1 MKIGIVLPAT
11 PGYSETF
18 FTNKIKGLQEHG
30 YTVVLFVNSDKHTIS
45 LPVKIIKAPNL
56 SGNSGKVLLRSLL
69 CLLKS
74 FLFHFS
80 ATMRLFRLNANDK
93 ISFAK
98 NIKIIIA
105 SSHIFSK
112 KLDWLHFGFGTMA
125 IDKENVAAAIQA
137 KMAVSFRGFD
147 HYVYPEKNK
156 NCYQLLFSKKIQYH
170 VLSEGMKADL
180 IKKGIIETHIEKITP
195 AIDMNLF
202 EANLNTEKTTSL
214 KIVSIARLHW
224 IKGLDYTLEA
234 LALVKQKGIQF
245 HYTIIGEGQE
255 KERLQFLVHQL
266 GLRNEVTFAGKLNP
280 EEVKNVLQ
288 TAEIYLQYSHQEG
301 FCNAVLEAQAMGKI
315 CIVSD
320 ADGLQENV
328 IDTVTGFVVPKRN
341 PLYLASKIMEVNRLS
356 AIEKTVISVAA
367 MERVKTFFNIENQK
381 VAFIKFYEKN

>member
-30 YTVVLFVNSDKHTIS
+30 FSVLLFVNSDKNKTA
-45 LPVKIIKAPNL
+45 LPVEIISAPNL
-56 SGNSGKVLLRSLL
+56 SGNSGMVLLRSFL
-69 CLLKS
+69 CLMKAIV
-74 FLFHFS
+74 FHFLP
-80 ATMRLFRLNANDK
+80 TMRLFQLNANDK
-93 ISFAK
+93 IPFVK

-105 SSHIFSK
+105 SSHILSE

-125 IDKENVAAAIQA
+125 IDKENVSAAIQA

-156 NCYQLLFSKKIQYH
+156 NCYQLLFSKKVKYH
-170 VLSEGMKADL
+170 VLSEGMKVDL
-180 IKKGIIETHIEKITP
+180 IQKGIVAKHIEKITP
-195 AIDMNLF
+195 AINMDLF
-202 EANLNTEKTTSL
+202 SANLNAEKTNSL
-214 KIVSIARLHW
+214 KIVTVARLHW

-234 LALVKQKGIQF
+234 LAIVKQKGIQF

-266 GLRNEVTFAGKLNP
+266 KLGNEVTFAGKLNP
-280 EEVKNVLQ
+280 EEVKNELQ

-320 ADGLQENV
+320 ADGLKENV
-328 IDTVTGFVVPKRN
+328 IDTLTGFVVLKRN
-341 PLYLASKIMEVNRLS
+341 PLYLASKIREINELS
-356 AIEKTVISVAA
+356 AIEKAAISKNA
-367 MERVKTFFNIENQK
+367 MQRVEKDFRIERQIEK
-381 VAFIKFYEKN
+381 FVFFYEKN

>member
-30 YTVVLFVNSDKHTIS
+30 YTVLLFVNSDKQQTE
-45 LPVKIIKAPNL
+45 LPVTIIKAPNL
-56 SGNSGKVLLRSLL
+56 SGNSGMVLLRSFL
-69 CLLKS
+69 CLVKS
-74 FLFHFS
+74 FVFNFS
-80 ATMRLFRLNANDK
+80 ATMRLFRLNSNDK

-105 SSHIFSK
+105 SSHVLPE

-137 KMAVSFRGFD
+137 KMAVSFRGYD

-156 NCYQLLFSKKIQYH
+156 NCYQLLFSKKIKYH
-170 VLSEGMKADL
+170 VLSERMKADL
-180 IKKGIIETHIEKITP
+180 IQKGIPEIQIEKITP

-202 EANLNTEKTTSL
+202 ATNLNTEKTALL

-245 HYTIIGEGQE
+245 HYAIIGEGQE
-255 KERLQFLVHQL
+255 KERLRFLAHQL
-266 GLRNEVTFAGKLNP
+266 KLENEVTFAGKLYP
-280 EEVKNVLQ
+280 EEVKNELQ
-288 TAEIYLQYSHQEG
+288 SAEIYLQYSHQEG

-315 CIVSD
+315 CIASD
-320 ADGLQENV
+320 AAGLKENV
-328 IDTVTGFVVPKRN
+328 LDTITGFVVPKRN
-341 PLYLASKIMEVNRLS
+341 PLYLASKIMEVNGLS
-356 AIEKTVISVAA
+356 AIEKTAISKAA
-367 MERVKTFFNIENQK
+367 MERVGKDFRIEKQIEK
-381 VAFIKFYEKN
+381 FISFYEKN